1 MDQRV
6 EVASLKAQHRLLS
19 TEQHCDAGK
28 QAIGTSLRWPGGQ
41 YCAIHTPAGMIGCG
55 LYDCAVA
62 TKFGMV
68 LAIARGTPENPLREP
83 EDLLQAKIVE
93 VSEPAQA
100 IGIEPGMTGG
110 EALERLLAK

>member
-1 MDQRV
+1 MDQRL
-6 EVASLKAQHRLLS
+6 EVSSLKAQHRLLS
-19 TEQHCDAGK
+19 TDQLCDTEK
-28 QAIGTSLRWPGGQ
+28 QAIGTSLQWPGGQ

-55 LYDCAVA
+55 LYDCGVA

-83 EDLLQAKIVE
+83 EDLLQAKIVA

-100 IGIEPGMTGG
+100 IGIEPGMTGA
-110 EALERLLAK
+110 EVLERLLA